1 MDESERS
8 TGSAGSRRRG
18 LLFHRTSGWL
28 IATLTS
34 TILAFFA
41 ATTFEQAR
49 TAAIHD
55 LATNMATVTAPSIEL
70 VARARGD
77 LRRVQT
83 LLTIYLTQL
92 EEGPDKL
99 APANI
104 DFAEIDRM
112 RRVFRRNVDEYL
124 ALPVTPGEELFRAQI
139 ESDTVKI
146 DDAVRRIGALVEAG
160 DVPAARRLLRKDL
173 IPRAEAMGYTLVG
186 AIDVNGERVRSSA
199 EAIERSRVQTMRIA
213 YLLDGLCV
221 LLAVLAGFIALR
233 AIKKYADLLDD
244 HQRRLELHNEE
255 LVLFAAR
262 VAHDIRGPLTPVRI
276 AVDMGRKQAS
286 DPQSK
291 SAFGAAARSL
301 HRVEALI
308 TGLLDYAKAGA
319 GVNPDA
325 RARIAEVLQGV
336 LEDES
341 PNAQAAD
348 IDVRVDLDDLP
359 PVRCSEAVL
368 TSILSNLVR
377 NAIKFMGS
385 AKVRVV
391 TVRAK
396 AIDGRARIEVRDTGP
411 GFPPEITTSIF
422 EPYVRGNGV
431 TAPGLGLGLA
441 TVKRL
446 VVAHGGKVGAESIPG
461 EGACFWVEL
470 PLAV

>member
-1 MDESERS
+1 M
-8 TGSAGSRRRG
+8 
-18 LLFHRTSGWL
+18 
-28 IATLTS
+28 
-34 TILAFFA
+34 
-41 ATTFEQAR
+41 
-49 TAAIHD
+49 
-55 LATNMATVTAPSIEL
+55 
-70 VARARGD
+70 
-77 LRRVQT
+77 
-83 LLTIYLTQL
+83 
-92 EEGPDKL
+92 
-99 APANI
+99 
-104 DFAEIDRM
+104 
-112 RRVFRRNVDEYL
+112 
-124 ALPVTPGEELFRAQI
+124 LFR
-139 ESDTVKI
+139 S
-146 DDAVRRIGALVEAG
+146 DAVRRIGALVEAG